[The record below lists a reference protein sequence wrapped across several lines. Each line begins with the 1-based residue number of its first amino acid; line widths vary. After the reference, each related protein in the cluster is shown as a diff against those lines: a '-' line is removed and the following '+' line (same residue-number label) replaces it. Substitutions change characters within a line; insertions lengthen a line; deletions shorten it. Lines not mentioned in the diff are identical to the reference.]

1 MTFKIVASQGDRI
14 VFDQRVEAASPREA
28 REAMK
33 RALRLD
39 SLTGLVYAITEI
51 PAVLIEQI
59 VTAKMARVAVGNGRL
74 DVVKLVREAAEAAVK
89 QELASLKNRLTAL
102 EGRKGNAGEA
112 ITDEE
117 GSKLPQ
123 RFDPTPARTGE
134 FRPRGH
140 RSSAGLPRC
149 RCKSAKGR
157 VDLSAQQSQSRAAP
171 RGMRA
176 GACASHKQTP
186 DWNGEAG
193 LAGRRFRLHRLRV
206 GRMG

>member
-1 MTFKIVASQGDRI
+1 MTFKIVASQGERI

-51 PAVLIEQI
+51 PAALIEEI
-59 VTAKMARVAVGNGRL
+59 VTAKMARVAVGSGRI
-74 DVVKLVREAAEAAVK
+74 DVAKLVREAAEAAVK
-89 QELASLKNRLTAL
+89 QELSSLKNRLTAL

-123 RFDPTPARTGE
+123 RFDPIGASTPSKAERRE
-134 FRPRGH
+134 SPRAIPAKLRAILGPDWKAIRRH
-140 RSSAGLPRC
+140 YAKT
-149 RCKSAKGR
+149 KSI
-157 VDLSAQQSQSRAAP
+157 
-171 RGMRA
+171 
-176 GACASHKQTP
+176 KQTAANFDVP
-186 DWNGEAG
+186 INTLKARIRREGWNK
-193 LAGRRFRLHRLRV
+193 
-206 GRMG
+206 